1 MNAYLSGVDL
11 AGALLRISLGEQPE
25 AQPEGSEGVT
35 TRLGLMGLLDAAGQ
49 RSRRRDVVRELILLA
64 RASGRYQGSIEEL
77 VPLASDPL
85 CVVPLAVVLAR
96 LLISP
101 TSSARLARQTIDAYS
116 LSPMAIERL
125 HQWM

>member
-1 MNAYLSGVDL
+1 
-11 AGALLRISLGEQPE
+11 
-25 AQPEGSEGVT
+25 
-35 TRLGLMGLLDAAGQ
+35 MGLLDAAGQ